1 MPVVVA
7 LVRALDGRTRCVD
20 VDIDATSDRDGLDR
34 ALRDA
39 CARTDARLCPKG
51 AVVRFSS
58 RRSLLGRARGGS
70 THARAEVTAT
80 LSGGK
85 GGFGTQLR
93 TAARRGR
100 QTTNFDACRDLSGRR
115 LRAVNGE
122 RKIAEWEARKEER
135 EKEMQAEK
143 MASKQASV
151 SGEARLRELEEK
163 ERESYQAE
171 RALVNESVNAAVA
184 SGIGKAIAL
193 EAAKRKSVA
202 NGKDVVESWDESDES
217 DDDFDDS
224 ALLFPK
230 ASTANKRAR
239 VASPSAET
247 CERAAEVETPKTAE
261 RKAQR
266 NAEPASTAPKTE
278 EVQEEVEL
286 DLKLYSSSVELE
298 ALGLDRLKRELT
310 RHGLK
315 CGGTITQRAERLFLL
330 RDKTRDELDKKLF
343 AK

>member
-80 LSGGK
+80 LIGGK

-135 EKEMQAEK
+135 EKEIQAEK

-193 EAAKRKSVA
+193 EAAKRKMTRATTISMIQRCSFQKHRRPI
-202 NGKDVVESWDESDES
+202 NEQES
-217 DDDFDDS
+217 
-224 ALLFPK
+224 
-230 ASTANKRAR
+230 RAPR
-239 VASPSAET
+239 RRPE
-247 CERAAEVETPKTAE
+247 
-261 RKAQR
+261 R